1 MPREVMEYDVVII
14 GGGPSGLSTAI
25 KLKQLDSNLNVCL
38 LEKASEIGAHIISG
52 NVFETKA
59 LDELIPNWKELNSPI
74 KTKVSKEKFLFLGK
88 TKSLSW
94 PMWLLPSVQK
104 NHNNYIISLAN
115 LCRWLAEQAEALGV
129 EIFPGFPASEI
140 LYNDDDSVKGVATQD
155 MGIDKEGNKKDNFE
169 SGIELH
175 AKVTVFAEGCRGHL
189 GKQLINKYRLNEGKD
204 PQQYGIGFKEIWKI
218 QDLNHEEGMV
228 MHTAGWPLDNNTYGG
243 SFMYHAENKQVFL
256 GYVIGLD
263 YKNPHLSPFDE
274 FQRFKTHPTI
284 KKIIDGGKR
293 ISYGVRA
300 LIEGGIQSLPK
311 MFMPGALLIGCDA
324 GTLNTP
330 KIKGSHTA
338 MKSGIIAAE
347 TIFEHIKEKKK
358 LSIYEQKFKDSW
370 AYKELYL
377 ARNVKPSF
385 SWGLILGILFTGIDQ
400 ILFRGKLP
408 FTLKHKHADHETL
421 LPANKMK
428 KIEYTK
434 PDNVITF
441 DKTSSVYLTGTNH
454 AENQPVHLQLKDS
467 NLPINY
473 TLEKFDEPAQR
484 YCPVGVYEVQIENN
498 LPKFVINSQNCI
510 HCKTCD
516 IKEPSQNITWVTP
529 EGGGGPKYGNM

>member
-1 MPREVMEYDVVII
+1 MSREVMEYDVVIV
-14 GGGPSGLSTAI
+14 GGGPSGLSAAI
-25 KLKQLDSNLNVCL
+25 RLKQLNSDLNVCV
-38 LEKASEIGAHIISG
+38 LEKASEIGAHILSG
-52 NVFETKA
+52 NVFETRA

-94 PMWLLPSVQK
+94 PTWLLPKVQQ
-104 NHNNYIISLAN
+104 NHNNFIISLAN
-115 LCRWLAEQAEALGV
+115 LCRWLAEQAEGLGV

-140 LYNDDDSVKGVATQD
+140 LYNDDGSVKGVATQD
-155 MGIDKEGNKKDNFE
+155 MGLDKNGEKKDSYE
-169 SGIELH
+169 PGMELH
-175 AKVTVFAEGCRGHL
+175 AKVTIFAEGCRGHL
-189 GKQLINKYRLNEGKD
+189 GKQLINKFELNKGKD
-204 PQQYGIGFKEIWKI
+204 PQQYGIGFKEIWEI
-218 QDLNHEEGMV
+218 SEDQHQEGLV
-228 MHTAGWPLDNNTYGG
+228 MHTAGWPLDNQTYGG
-243 SFMYHAENKQVFL
+243 SFIYHAENKQIFL

-274 FQRFKTHPTI
+274 FQRFKTHPAI
-284 KKIIDGGKR
+284 KKYIEKGKR
-293 ISYGVRA
+293 ISYGARA

-311 MFMPGALLIGCDA
+311 MYMPGALLVGCDA
-324 GTLNTP
+324 GTLNMP

-338 MKSGIIAAE
+338 MKSGMIAAE
-347 TIFEHIKEKKK
+347 TIFEHLNQQKDI
-358 LSIYEQKFKDSW
+358 SIYEEKFKKSW
-370 AYKELYL
+370 LYEELHA

-385 SWGLILGILFTGIDQ
+385 SWGLILGIIFTGIDQ

-408 FTLKHKHADHETL
+408 FTLRHKHADHETL
-421 LPANKMK
+421 KDAKNMP
-428 KIEYTK
+428 KIDYPK
-434 PDNVITF
+434 PDNIITF

-454 AENQPVHLQLKDS
+454 AENQPVHLKLKDP

-473 TLEKFDEPAQR
+473 TLEKYDEPAQR
-484 YCPVGVYEVQIENN
+484 YCPVGVYEVQVENGTS
-498 LPKFVINSQNCI
+498 KFVINSQNCI

>member
-1 MPREVMEYDVVII
+1 MEYDVVII

-38 LEKASEIGAHIISG
+38 LEKASEIGAHILSG
-52 NVFETKA
+52 NVFETRA

-204 PQQYGIGFKEIWKI
+204 PQQYGIGFKEIWEI
-218 QDLNHEEGMV
+218 QDLNHEKGMV

-243 SFMYHAENKQVFL
+243 SFVYHAENKQVFL

-338 MKSGIIAAE
+338 MKSGMIAAE

-385 SWGLILGILFTGIDQ
+385 GWGLILGILFTGIDQ

-434 PDNVITF
+434 PDNIITF

>member
-1 MPREVMEYDVVII
+1 MEYDVVII

-38 LEKASEIGAHIISG
+38 LEKASEIGAHILSG
-52 NVFETKA
+52 NVFETRA

-204 PQQYGIGFKEIWKI
+204 PQQYGIGFKEIWEI
-218 QDLNHEEGMV
+218 QDLNHEKGMV

-243 SFMYHAENKQVFL
+243 SFVYHAENKQVFL

-338 MKSGIIAAE
+338 MKSGMIAAE

-370 AYKELYL
+370 VYKELYL

-428 KIEYTK
+428 KIEYPK

-454 AENQPVHLQLKDS
+454 TENQPVHLQLKDS

>member
-1 MPREVMEYDVVII
+1 MEYDVVII

-38 LEKASEIGAHIISG
+38 LEKASEIGAHILSG
-52 NVFETKA
+52 NVFETRA

-204 PQQYGIGFKEIWKI
+204 PQQYGIGFKEIWEI

-338 MKSGIIAAE
+338 MKSGMIAAE

-385 SWGLILGILFTGIDQ
+385 GWGLILGILFTGIDQ

-421 LPANKMK
+421 LPANKVK
-428 KIEYTK
+428 KIEYPK

-454 AENQPVHLQLKDS
+454 TENQPVHLQLKDS